1 MHPKTVL
8 RAALKCTE
16 AVTTSIME
24 GHGACSAYFD
34 LYSRRCGQEN
44 RLIKWLL
51 RYIDAAEQQR
61 AELARL
67 RAVVDGIGPEML
79 RRAASSMA
87 ESAGRYGMADI
98 LYSFAAA
105 VEEYRNATLHDGRT

>member
-1 MHPKTVL
+1 MYGDDPLARKTAECQSLTAERNRLVSEL
-8 RAALKCTE
+8 TDCRELLEATLGEFEGLHAQVTGLCTE
-16 AVTTSIME
+16 R
-24 GHGACSAYFD
+24 D
-34 LYSRRCGQEN
+34 
-44 RLIKWLL
+44 
-51 RYIDAAEQQR
+51 
-61 AELARL
+61 RL